1 MIKRLTFY
9 SGCSILFM
17 KATNTEDIM
26 LDQLI
31 DTYNTWIE
39 AQGLPA
45 MSADELAWEDC
56 VNAEQR
62 KWLLA
67 FGKEWEAVEEML

>member
-1 MIKRLTFY
+1 
-9 SGCSILFM
+9 M
-17 KATNTEDIM
+17 KTNKEATM

-31 DTYNTWIE
+31 DTYNTWI
-39 AQGLPA
+39 AQQGLPA
-45 MSADELAWEDC
+45 MSADELAWKDC

-67 FGKEWEAVEEML
+67 FCKEWEAAEEMY

>member
-1 MIKRLTFY
+1 
-9 SGCSILFM
+9 
-17 KATNTEDIM
+17 M

-31 DTYNTWIE
+31 KDYNTWIA

-56 VNAEQR
+56 VNVEQR
-62 KWLLA
+62 KWLHA
-67 FGKEWEAVEEML
+67 FCEQWEAAEEIC